1 MNAILPCHGHLCRYL
16 HHLFLF
22 CVCMCKCNW
31 DLLNFFFFLQWTNV
45 SIQLYSWK
53 YPTLLWLKRTNT
65 YCICKRF
72 VLKHF
77 KSLMMNKLFHPHH
90 GEPNFYWHSRNTFS
104 EDVEVW
110 VSKLNCSSTF
120 VCVCVYFCEDDSVS
134 DKTSPTYNSPGTLQP

>member
-1 MNAILPCHGHLCRYL
+1 MQFYPVMDTSVDIYIISSFSVSACVNATETFEI
-16 HHLFLF
+16 
-22 CVCMCKCNW
+22 
-31 DLLNFFFFLQWTNV
+31 FFFFVQWTNV
-45 SIQLYSWK
+45 STQLHSWK